1 MLLAHPASDT
11 TPVSAL
17 HQPIFPG
24 LPPHL
29 RTLAFIDLETTGLD
43 ASRHEVLE
51 VAVLRVDARSL
62 KVLAE
67 YEARVQPTRLA
78 DAHPEALAVCG
89 YSDEEWRDALP
100 LQEVLATVTPLLAGT
115 LVAGHNTSFD
125 WGFLVEGYRRTELTL
140 PSVDYH
146 RLDTASLAWPLLATG
161 EVESLSLNA
170 LAKRFGLHRPTPHRA
185 MADARCALEVARC
198 LAVRMAR
205 GGHMERLLEESG
217 GVS

>member
-11 TPVSAL
+11 TPFSAL
-17 HQPIFPG
+17 RQPLFPS

-43 ASRHEVLE
+43 SSRHEVLE
-51 VAVLRVDARSL
+51 VAILRVDARSL

-78 DAHPEALAVCG
+78 DADPAALAVCG

-100 LQEVLATVTPLLAGT
+100 LREVLATVTPLLAGT
-115 LVAGHNTSFD
+115 LVAAHNTSFD
-125 WGFLVEGYRRTELTL
+125 WGFLVEGYRRTELPL

-170 LAKRFGLHRPTPHRA
+170 LAKRFGLHRPSPHRA
-185 MADARCALEVARC
+185 MADARCALELARC
-198 LAVRMAR
+198 LAVRMSR
-205 GGHMERLLEESG
+205 GGHMERLLEETG
-217 GVS
+217 GLS

>member
-1 MLLAHPASDT
+1 VLLAHLASDT
-11 TPVSAL
+11 TSVSVL
-17 HQPIFPG
+17 SPPTLPS
-24 LPPHL
+24 LPPQL

-62 KVLAE
+62 QVLAE
-67 YEARVQPTRLA
+67 YEARVLPSRLA
-78 DAHPEALAVCG
+78 SGHPEALAVCG
-89 YSDEEWRDALP
+89 YSDEAWRDALP
-100 LQEVLATVTPLLAGT
+100 LQEVLATVAPLLAGT

-125 WGFLVEGYRRTELTL
+125 WGFLVEGYRRTGMAL

-146 RLDTASLAWPLLATG
+146 LLDTASLAWPLLATG

-198 LAVRMAR
+198 LAIRMSR
-205 GGHMERLLEESG
+205 GGHLERLLEQSG

>member
-1 MLLAHPASDT
+1 MLLAHPASET
-11 TPVSAL
+11 TPVSGL
-17 HQPIFPG
+17 HEPLFPG

-67 YEARVQPTRLA
+67 YEARVQPTRLT

-125 WGFLVEGYRRTELTL
+125 WGFLVEGYRRTELAM
-140 PSVDYH
+140 PRVDYH

-161 EVESLSLNA
+161 EVESLSLNT

-185 MADARCALEVARC
+185 MADARCTLELARC

-205 GGHMERLLEESG
+205 GGHMERLMEESG

>member
-1 MLLAHPASDT
+1 MLPAHPDSDT
-11 TPVSAL
+11 TPVSPL
-17 HQPIFPG
+17 PSLLFPS

-29 RTLAFIDLETTGLD
+29 RTLCFVDLETTGLD

-89 YSDEEWRDALP
+89 YSDEEWRDALS
-100 LQEVLATVTPLLAGT
+100 LEEVLATVTPLLAGT

-125 WGFLVEGYRRTELTL
+125 WGFLVEGYRRTALTL

-170 LAKRFGLHRPTPHRA
+170 LARHFGIHRPTPHRA
-185 MADARCALEVARC
+185 MADARCALEVARR
-198 LAVRMAR
+198 LAVRMSR

>member
-1 MLLAHPASDT
+1 MLSAHPASDT
-11 TPVSAL
+11 TPASAL
-17 HQPIFPG
+17 HPPLFPS

-29 RTLAFIDLETTGLD
+29 RTISFIDLETTGLD
-43 ASRHEVLE
+43 SSRHEVLE
-51 VAVLRVDARSL
+51 VAILRVDARSL

-67 YEARVQPTRLA
+67 YEARVLPTRLA
-78 DAHPEALAVCG
+78 DAQPEALAVCG

-100 LQEVLATVTPLLAGT
+100 LPEVLATVTPLLTGT
-115 LVAGHNTSFD
+115 LVAGHVPSFD
-125 WGFLVEGYRRTELTL
+125 WGFLVEGYRRNGQPL

-170 LAKRFGLHRPTPHRA
+170 LAKRFGLHRPSPHRA
-185 MADARCALEVARC
+185 MADARCALELARC

>member
-1 MLLAHPASDT
+1 MLPAHPASDT
-11 TPVSAL
+11 TPVSSL
-17 HQPIFPG
+17 PPVLFPS

-67 YEARVQPTRLA
+67 YEARVRPTRLA

-89 YSDEEWRDALP
+89 YSDEEWRDALS
-100 LQEVLATVTPLLAGT
+100 LEEVLATVTPLLTGT

-125 WGFLVEGYRRTELTL
+125 WGFLVESYRSTALPL

-170 LAKRFGLHRPTPHRA
+170 LAKHFGLHRPSPHRA
-185 MADARCALEVARC
+185 MADARCALELARC

>member
-1 MLLAHPASDT
+1 MLPAHPASDT
-11 TPVSAL
+11 TPVSPL
-17 HQPIFPG
+17 PPLLFPS

-51 VAVLRVDARSL
+51 VAILRVDARSL

-100 LQEVLATVTPLLAGT
+100 LREVLATVTPLLAGT

-125 WGFLVEGYRRTELTL
+125 WGFLVEGYRSTELPL

-170 LAKRFGLHRPTPHRA
+170 LAKHFGLHRPTPHRA
-185 MADARCALEVARC
+185 MADARCALEVARR
-198 LAVRMAR
+198 LAVRMSR

>member
-17 HQPIFPG
+17 HPPLFPG

-51 VAVLRVDARSL
+51 VAILRVDARSL
-62 KVLAE
+62 TVLAE

-78 DAHPEALAVCG
+78 DADPAALAVCG

-100 LQEVLATVTPLLAGT
+100 LEEVLATVTPLLTGT

-125 WGFLVEGYRRTELTL
+125 WGFLVEGYRRTELPL

-170 LAKRFGLHRPTPHRA
+170 LARRFGLHRPSPHRA
-185 MADARCALEVARC
+185 MADARCALELARC

>member
-1 MLLAHPASDT
+1 MLLAHPASDI
-11 TPVSAL
+11 TPVSSL
-17 HQPIFPG
+17 HEPLFPG

-67 YEARVQPTRLA
+67 YETRVQPTRLA

-100 LQEVLATVTPLLAGT
+100 LHEVLATVTPLLAGT

-125 WGFLVEGYRRTELTL
+125 WGFLVESYRRTELAL
-140 PSVDYH
+140 PRVDYH

-161 EVESLSLNA
+161 EVESLSLNT

-185 MADARCALEVARC
+185 MADARCTLELARC

-205 GGHMERLLEESG
+205 GGHMERLMEESG

>member
-1 MLLAHPASDT
+1 MLFAHPASDI
-11 TPVSAL
+11 TPVSGL
-17 HQPIFPG
+17 HEPLFPG

-51 VAVLRVDARSL
+51 VAILRVDARSL

-67 YEARVQPTRLA
+67 YEARVKPTRLA

-100 LQEVLATVTPLLAGT
+100 LEEAFATVTPLLAGT

-125 WGFLVEGYRRTELTL
+125 WGFLTESYRRTELTL

-205 GGHMERLLEESG
+205 GGHMERLMEESG

>member
-1 MLLAHPASDT
+1 MLLASPASET
-11 TPVSAL
+11 TPTPVIHRPQRPS
-17 HQPIFPG
+17 

-43 ASRHEVLE
+43 SSRHEVLE
-51 VAVLRVDARSL
+51 VAILRVDARSL
-62 KVLAE
+62 EVLAE

-78 DAHPEALAVCG
+78 DAQPEALAVCG
-89 YSDEEWRDALP
+89 YSDEEWRDAIS

-125 WGFLVEGYRRTELTL
+125 WGFLTTSYARSGLAL

-146 RLDTASLAWPLLATG
+146 RLDTASLAWPLLASG

-170 LAKRFGLHRPTPHRA
+170 LAKRFGLHRPSPHRA
-185 MADARCALEVARC
+185 MADARCTLEVARC
-198 LAVRMAR
+198 LAVRMSR
-205 GGHMERLLEESG
+205 GGHMERLLEETG
-217 GVS
+217 GLS

>member
-1 MLLAHPASDT
+1 VLLASPASDT

-17 HQPIFPG
+17 PPPLFQG

-29 RTLAFIDLETTGLD
+29 RTLCFIDLETTGLD

-62 KVLAE
+62 QVLAE
-67 YEARVQPTRLA
+67 YEARVQPARLA

-89 YSDEEWRDALP
+89 YSDEEWRNALP

-125 WGFLVEGYRRTELTL
+125 WGFLVEAYRRTELSL

-170 LAKRFGLHRPTPHRA
+170 LARRFGLHRPSPHRA

-198 LAVRMAR
+198 LAVRMSR
-205 GGHMERLLEESG
+205 GSHMERLLEDSR